1 MKRRCGLR
9 DKRLQKLERHFAI
22 QCNGTKVN
30 ILHYHLSSK
39 TDGSLVLELITKIK
53 SPALSQRAAVFEMN
67 GGEALRFSGTWVG
80 EFHQPNISR
89 YYYRVERQA
98 HLAEKQAET

>member
-30 ILHYHLSSK
+30 ILNYHLSSK
-39 TDGSLVLELITKIK
+39 TDGSLVLELITKIRN
-53 SPALSQRAAVFEMN
+53 PVLSQRAVDFEMSD
-67 GGEALRFSGTWVG
+67 GGALHFFGKWIG
-80 EFHQPNISR
+80 EFHQPNVTR
-89 YYYRVERQA
+89 YYYLVKQQS
-98 HLAEKQAET
+98 HLAEDQVET